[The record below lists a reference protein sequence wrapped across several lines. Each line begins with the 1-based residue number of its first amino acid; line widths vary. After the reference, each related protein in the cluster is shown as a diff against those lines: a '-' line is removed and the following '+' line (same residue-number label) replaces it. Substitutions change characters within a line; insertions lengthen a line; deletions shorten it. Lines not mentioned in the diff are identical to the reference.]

1 MGTCLTDHAARVDL
15 LVFKLVYV
23 MKIDRGRLRAFR
35 NTRTNIDL
43 EQGDH
48 ILLPPS
54 AILVAWDRLLSIF
67 GVRRRPRPMRIGKVI
82 SIQRLHARSLK
93 DSDQVK
99 MPSGSIATVSSIH
112 WRNGMDG
119 KDPILMGNCDELKTA
134 YAIEVNFYDHD
145 PVIAHPHVTVPL
157 VKPLDVPKEKPRA
170 RFYKW
175 FGR

>member
-1 MGTCLTDHAARVDL
+1 
-15 LVFKLVYV
+15 
-23 MKIDRGRLRAFR
+23 
-35 NTRTNIDL
+35 
-43 EQGDH
+43 
-48 ILLPPS
+48 
-54 AILVAWDRLLSIF
+54 
-67 GVRRRPRPMRIGKVI
+67 MRIGKVI

-157 VKPLDVPKEKPRA
+157 VKPLDIPKEKPRA
-170 RFYKW
+170 WFYNLNGLVDQDE
-175 FGR
+175 FRRVTLLEGCS